1 MCDSSKL
8 GETYLPITYLPPEIP
23 IKELNSKLCI
33 MLKLCLKW
41 LLLITLTHSCQAY
54 EIKLLHYLE
63 NSNFSTERGV
73 VEVHNTDTSD
83 VTFKQNP
90 LNLVDIKNLQGLAD
104 RDDFYRLDIV
114 VQQKNRKDIT
124 VSTFAK
130 ACAMVESKLQDTF
143 NVYLDHNAHVV
154 GVSISPNEN
163 LCYGSQLT
171 DSKLAHFRSKM
182 YFFAPENGPVPDTL
196 SYIQKIEREKEA
208 REKGGPKDNR
218 SFLAKYWMYLVPLA
232 IFFAV
237 SGAASNEGQSGG
249 GAAR

>member
-1 MCDSSKL
+1 MC
-8 GETYLPITYLPPEIP
+8 
-23 IKELNSKLCI
+23 
-33 MLKLCLKW
+33 
-41 LLLITLTHSCQAY
+41 LLLISLTHCCQGAY

-90 LNLVDIKNLQGLAD
+90 LNAVDIKKLQELAD
-104 RDDFYRLDIV
+104 RDDFYRLDVV
-114 VQQKNRKDIT
+114 VQQKNRNDIT

-130 ACAMVESKLQDTF
+130 ACAMVESRLQDTF
-143 NVYLDHNAHVV
+143 NVYLDHNGLVV
-154 GVSISPNEN
+154 GVSLSPNEN

-171 DSKLAHFRSKM
+171 DSKQAHFRSKM

-218 SFLAKYWMYLVPLA
+218 SFLAKYWMYLVPLV

-249 GAAR
+249 GGAAR